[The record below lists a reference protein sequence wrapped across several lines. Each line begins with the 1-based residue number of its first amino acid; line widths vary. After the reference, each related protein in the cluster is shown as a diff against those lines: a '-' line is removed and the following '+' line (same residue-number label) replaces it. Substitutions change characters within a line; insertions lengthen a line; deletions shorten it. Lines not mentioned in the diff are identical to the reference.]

1 MTERVAVVTGAQGR
15 IGRLIV
21 AGLRERGYAV
31 VGLDRPQTIGAGEG
45 GGAHRI
51 PPAVLSSAGRSSAVL
66 PTEVLACDV
75 SDEEQVGAA
84 IARIEREHGRIDL
97 LVLSAG
103 LSAIGS
109 FTDHDLS
116 VHRQVMDATH
126 FGAVACLQAAHPLL
140 RATGGRVV
148 LIGSVTGFAPVLGR
162 PAYVAAKHAV
172 TGLVEALRPELA
184 ADGIAV
190 TVVHPTFVTG
200 GMSEAA
206 PRGAAAQ
213 RAVTGQEI
221 TASDVAEATIV
232 GIERDS
238 ERVFVGRTARLA
250 WIASRHTPR
259 LYRRLMVRRMGSK
272 ETS

>member
-15 IGRLIV
+15 IGRLI
-21 AGLRERGYAV
+21 ATGLHERGYAV
-31 VGLDRPQTIGAGEG
+31 VGLDRPEAVG
-45 GGAHRI
+45 GGSEDGAQRI
-51 PPAVLSSAGRSSAVL
+51 PWGLVS
-66 PTEVLACDV
+66 CDV
-75 SDEEQVGAA
+75 SDEAQVRAA
-84 IARIEREHGRIDL
+84 FDRIGREHGRVDL

-109 FTDHDLS
+109 FTDHDLA
-116 VHRQVMDATH
+116 VHRRVMDATH
-126 FGAVACLQAAHPLL
+126 FGAVACLQAALVML
-140 RATGGRVV
+140 KAARGRVV

-190 TVVHPTFVTG
+190 TVVHPTFVSG

-206 PRGAAAQ
+206 PRSAGAQ
-213 RAVTGQEI
+213 RAVTGEEI
-221 TASDVAEATIV
+221 TSADVADAALA
-232 GIERDS
+232 GIERRAD
-238 ERVFVGRTARLA
+238 RVFVGRTARLA
-250 WIASRHTPR
+250 WVASRHTPR

-272 ETS
+272 EMT